1 MLLDDRRHVRLQDR
15 LDGSSVPAARVALF
29 AAIDRAH
36 GDVVVEMGGVE
47 WVDVTG
53 LGLLAAAHE
62 RSRRRNHH
70 LVLHD
75 PSPALRRML
84 AVTRLGRVLHIGA

>member
-1 MLLDDRRHVRLQDR
+1 MSLPAR
-15 LDGSSVPAARVALF
+15 LDGSSVPDARIALF
-29 AAIDRAH
+29 AAIDRED

-62 RSRRRNHH
+62 RSRRRGHH
-70 LVLHD
+70 LVLHE
-75 PSPALRRML
+75 PSPGLRRML
-84 AVTRLGRVLHIGA
+84 AVTRLRLVLRIGA